1 MSCLLSKQNRSHYSA
16 TGCCCKY
23 GIMDGR
29 TSRQALEA
37 FDDHDSLENGLEQT
51 LEAAIK
57 YIPDDENV
65 EMSWLFLHLDGHF
78 RSEKYLASQQ
88 PSQEKSDFIE
98 YELSS
103 YLNQS
108 EFAPH

>member
-1 MSCLLSKQNRSHYSA
+1 MGKS
-16 TGCCCKY
+16 
-23 GIMDGR
+23 GIRNCR
-29 TSRQALEA
+29 TSRQALET
-37 FDDHDSLENGLEQT
+37 FDYHDSLENGLQHT

-57 YIPDDENV
+57 YILDDENV

-78 RSEKYLASQQ
+78 RSEKYVVSQQ
-88 PSQEKSDFIE
+88 LSQQKSDFIE